1 MQVPA
6 PVGYERALSLDHAI
20 ELLEQYGPDA
30 KIIAGGH
37 SLLPMMKLRLL
48 QPEVLIDVN
57 DLNDLSYIKVE
68 SNEMRIGAM
77 TRHSELLESPI
88 VSEHFPIISE
98 AERVIADPIVRN
110 RGTVGGS
117 LCQGDPSED
126 LAAVFSA
133 LKASL
138 VLRGSKG
145 VRIVPVREFHSGPYS
160 TVIDP
165 GEILIEIRVSLT
177 PSCGSA
183 YEKVER
189 RVGDWAI
196 AAVGVALRVAD
207 LRVSDVGIGLTA
219 VGAEHYSAPEAEMF
233 LAGKELSDETMSEC
247 ARIAAENCSP
257 SADQRGPVDYK
268 RHLVEVL
275 TRRAL
280 GRAAER
286 CTGVSNR

>member
-6 PVGYERALSLDHAI
+6 PVDYERALSLDHAI
-20 ELLEQYGPDA
+20 ELLERYGPDA

-48 QPEVLIDVN
+48 QPEVLIDLNNVT
-57 DLNDLSYIKVE
+57 DLGYIKVE
-68 SNEMRIGAM
+68 SNEMRIGAL

-98 AERVIADPIVRN
+98 AERVIADPVVRN

-117 LCQGDPSED
+117 LCQADPSED

-133 LKASL
+133 LKASV

-145 VRIVPVREFHSGPYS
+145 TRVVPVREFHSGPYS

-165 GEILIEIRVSLT
+165 GEILTEIRVSLSS
-177 PSCGSA
+177 PCGSA
-183 YEKVER
+183 YKKVER

-196 AAVGVALRVAD
+196 AAVGVV
-207 LRVSDVGIGLTA
+207 LRVSNSRADDVGIGLTA
-219 VGAEHYSAPEAEMF
+219 VGAEHYCAYEAEEF
-233 LAGKELSDETMSEC
+233 LVGKELSEETINEC
-247 ARIAAENCSP
+247 ARIAAENCNP

-275 TRRAL
+275 TFRAL
-280 GRAAER
+280 GKAVAR
-286 CTGVSNR
+286 CKGGSQ

>member
-6 PVGYERALSLDHAI
+6 PVDYERALSLDHAI

-48 QPEVLIDVN
+48 QPEVLIDLNDIN
-57 DLNDLSYIKVE
+57 DLGYIKVE
-68 SNEMRIGAM
+68 SNEMRIGAL

-117 LCQGDPSED
+117 LCQADPSED

-133 LKASL
+133 LKASV

-145 VRIVPVREFHSGPYS
+145 TRVVPVREFHSGPYA
-160 TVIDP
+160 TVIEP
-165 GEILIEIRVSLT
+165 GEILTEIRVSLT
-177 PSCGSA
+177 PPCGSA

-196 AAVGVALRVAD
+196 AAVGVVLRVLD
-207 LRVSDVGIGLTA
+207 SRVSDVGIGLTA
-219 VGAEHYSAPEAEMF
+219 VGAEHYCAPEAEEF
-233 LAGKELSDETMSEC
+233 LVGRELSNETIREC
-247 ARIAAENCSP
+247 ARIAAEKCNP

-275 TRRAL
+275 TSRAL
-280 GRAAER
+280 GKAVDR
-286 CTGVSNR
+286 CTGVGQ

>member
-6 PVGYERALSLDHAI
+6 PVDYERASSLDHAI
-20 ELLEQYGPDA
+20 ELLERYGPDA

-48 QPEVLIDVN
+48 QPEVLIDLN
-57 DLNDLSYIKVE
+57 DLNDLGYIKVE
-68 SNEMRIGAM
+68 SNEMRIGAL
-77 TRHSELLESPI
+77 TRHSELLESSI
-88 VSEHFPIISE
+88 IFEHFPIISE

-117 LCQGDPSED
+117 LCQADPSED
-126 LAAVFSA
+126 LAAVFAA
-133 LKASL
+133 LKASV

-145 VRIVPVREFHSGPYS
+145 ARVVPVREFHSGPYS
-160 TVIDP
+160 TVIDA
-165 GEILIEIRVSLT
+165 GEILTEIRVSLS
-177 PSCGSA
+177 PPYGSA

-196 AAVGVALRVAD
+196 AAVGVALRVLD
-207 LRVSDVGIGLTA
+207 SRVSEVGIGLTA
-219 VGAEHYSAPEAEMF
+219 VGAEHYCAVEAEEFMV
-233 LAGKELSDETMSEC
+233 GKELSDETIAQC
-247 ARIAAENCSP
+247 AQVAAENCNP

-275 TRRAL
+275 THRAL
-280 GRAAER
+280 AKAFER
-286 CTGVSNR
+286 SMGVGKR